1 MRIIDITQPLFI
13 GEVYPGHPVPQM
25 QRLHDMNNGELYNL
39 SAFSMCVH
47 NGTHVDAPF
56 HFYKDGRTIDE
67 FALEAFVGDCYVARH
82 NGDVT
87 AADAQ
92 SILSAAKSAGA
103 AERILIAG
111 EATVTADAARV
122 FAAANLRLLGNES
135 QAVGPV
141 DAPMEVHRILLGAEI
156 ILLEGVRLDSV
167 KTGVY
172 FLSAAPL
179 NLPEFDGSPCRA
191 YLIEK

>member
-1 MRIIDITQPLFI
+1 MKLIDITQPLFS
-13 GEVYPGHPVPQM
+13 GEVYPGHPAPQM

-56 HFYKDGRTIDE
+56 HFYKDGCTIDE
-67 FALEAFVGDCYVARH
+67 FSLSAFVGDCYIAH
-82 NGDVT
+82 HDGDVT
-87 AADAQ
+87 AIDAERM
-92 SILSAAKSAGA
+92 LTAAKESGA

-111 EATVTADAARV
+111 KATVTAEAARV
-122 FAAANLRLLGNES
+122 FADAKLRLLGNES

-141 DAPMEVHRILLGAEI
+141 DAPMEVHRILLGAGI
-156 ILLEGVRLDSV
+156 ILLEGIRLADIPEGS
-167 KTGVY
+167 Y

-179 NLPEFDGSPCRA
+179 NLPGFDGSPCRA